1 MTVDSTQNASGRSTP
16 TTDGDGPGNM
26 EGPARRTVAAKAEG
40 LTVVAPRVSD
50 LNILEEKLKKYIL
63 IKHAIFSLSF

>member
-40 LTVVAPRVSD
+40 LTVVAPRVRTY
-50 LNILEEKLKKYIL
+50 LKIL
-63 IKHAIFSLSF
+63 IKHIWLEHVNK